1 MAYTPI
7 LLDTA
12 VPSEIDRFV
21 RGRVEP
27 YLRDVRLMLEFP
39 KVQDQ
44 PGFNLTAAGALCGV
58 MGGIARVF
66 DSTTRPDGDSF
77 RGMAKRYATIDVAS
91 AVPNAE
97 KFADQLYEVYRCTLV
112 HALGL
117 NTNWNVA
124 LKRWKVEPLSVRT
137 KVTRWD
143 PLPMTE
149 VRLLELERGGA
160 WPATLPATLSLDGGV
175 ERLNVDAFYCG
186 IRRLVKS
193 LAEDASLHSAAV
205 TILSDW
211 LRPGGTV
218 QPSEQATMSSTNV
231 VMSTVPMSA
240 DATLGAI
247 PASEVVWPTKPVAE
261 DLG

>member
-1 MAYTPI
+1 
-7 LLDTA
+7 
-12 VPSEIDRFV
+12 
-21 RGRVEP
+21 
-27 YLRDVRLMLEFP
+27 
-39 KVQDQ
+39 
-44 PGFNLTAAGALCGV
+44 
-58 MGGIARVF
+58 
-66 DSTTRPDGDSF
+66 
-77 RGMAKRYATIDVAS
+77 
-91 AVPNAE
+91 
-97 KFADQLYEVYRCTLV
+97 
-112 HALGL
+112 
-117 NTNWNVA
+117 
-124 LKRWKVEPLSVRT
+124 
-137 KVTRWD
+137 
-143 PLPMTE
+143 
-149 VRLLELERGGA
+149 
-160 WPATLPATLSLDGGV
+160 LPATLSLDGGV